1 MEENK
6 KPTENNQ
13 NNQNIQR
20 PNSTQAS
27 NPDVNK
33 VVQDA
38 QKSVVNNKQDTN
50 TDARVKKMTSYQEQM
65 LQETT
70 KSKNNKKMVIIIV
83 VVAVTVLAGLGIALA
98 IILSNKTEEPASVAC
113 DIRVVTYKIDQGSDI
128 RKDEVVID
136 EFHFDNDTKEQISYT
151 RAIDAEISYTRD
163 FVFSYE
169 IDNTTD
175 QTYTYVIDF
184 DSLIINNCTI
194 VVTNSINDEKI
205 AINSVTD
212 SFTMQ
217 TNKDIT
223 FYIRIAVADKTS
235 ADGNTGCVGALK
247 LSLSV

>member
-6 KPTENNQ
+6 KPTESNQ
-13 NNQNIQR
+13 NNKN
-20 PNSTQAS
+20 PNNTQPS
-27 NPDVNK
+27 NPNVNK

-38 QKSVVNNKQDTN
+38 QKSVVNNKQDTK

-70 KSKNNKKMVIIIV
+70 KSKNNKKLVIIIV

-113 DIRVVTYKIDQGSDI
+113 DIRVVTYNLDQGSDI
-128 RKDEVVID
+128 KVGEAVID

-151 RAIDAEISYTRD
+151 RAINAEIGYTRD
-163 FVFSYE
+163 FILSYE

-184 DSLIINNCTI
+184 DSLTISNCTI
-194 VVTNSINDEKI
+194 VVTNSINDEEI

-223 FYIRIAVADKTS
+223 FYIRIAVADKT
-235 ADGNTGCVGALK
+235 AVDENTGCVGALK